1 MVPTPLHRC
10 ATPLR
15 DTSQRSVRKGTKDFF
30 KLIAIFSGLAV
41 LAFGLLVAV
50 TWRSDP
56 TIEKNVSSVE
66 WLPQEASDI
75 SYVETEGFGWYRFTE
90 FTISETELRRFA
102 EENKWNL
109 VKKENVFMS
118 ARRLLGEP
126 PLRELH
132 GDAVD
137 YIPTALVYEDRQSNG
152 GGTSLTYDLEMSRA
166 YLHTSHR

>member
-1 MVPTPLHRC
+1 MK
-10 ATPLR
+10 
-15 DTSQRSVRKGTKDFF
+15 KGTKDFF
-30 KLIAIFSGLAV
+30 KLIAIFSGLAF

-50 TWRSDP
+50 MWRSDP
-56 TIEKNVSSVE
+56 KIEKHISSVE

-90 FTISETELRRFA
+90 FTISEAELRRFA
-102 EENKWNL
+102 GENKWNL
-109 VKKENVFMS
+109 IEKENVFLS

-132 GDAVD
+132 GDSVD
-137 YIPTALVYEDRQSNG
+137 FIPDALVYEDRATNG
-152 GGTSLTYDLEMSRA
+152 GGTFLTYDLEYSRA